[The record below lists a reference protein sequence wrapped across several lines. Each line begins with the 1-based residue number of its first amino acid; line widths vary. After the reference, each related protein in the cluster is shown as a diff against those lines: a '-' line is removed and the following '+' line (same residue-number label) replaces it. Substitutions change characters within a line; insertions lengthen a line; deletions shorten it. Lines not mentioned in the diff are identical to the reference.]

1 MIAEKTWY
9 KIVDYEN
16 GQYKT
21 LFHGVNKSRV
31 LKFNEWLEADMKMVK
46 DGTSKTSYMSGW
58 HILPDYKSTVE
69 YLQRFKNFEKK
80 RLVQCKARNVWPK
93 AHSRANVFLA
103 QFIYIEGEVPIEKE
117 INNK

>member
-31 LKFNEWLEADMKMVK
+31 LKFNEWLEADMKC
-46 DGTSKTSYMSGW
+46 
-58 HILPDYKSTVE
+58 ILAEHPIFDYIKMC
-69 YLQRFKNFEKK
+69 N
-80 RLVQCKARNVWPK
+80 
-93 AHSRANVFLA
+93 
-103 QFIYIEGEVPIEKE
+103 
-117 INNK
+117 INRCNK